1 MKLRIAV
8 HKSCKN
14 KQSKPARDWQN
25 ILEDLDWLLGWVQNG
40 YGWGATHFQA
50 RHRKADNSAGSNMV
64 VIDFDGDTTLARFWS
79 TDTARHWCS
88 ATYTSASHSE
98 TEHRFRALFPLGKE
112 LHSTAEHKG
121 AYWLI
126 VNRLLAELELN
137 ELADNCGQKPE
148 RLWFGNTKAEI
159 NKNNEYEPVPEF
171 LLNDI
176 AYEETSNFVSSDVT
190 ELDVKRAQWLLEN
203 FLVPSD
209 DGEYE
214 TYYVPVMAA
223 CAGIGQPVFDS
234 WVEWVLKGHHGEKRE
249 NIQPFKWRGLGT
261 YSGPT
266 TLYSLAKKQDPDW
279 AHKLPPHLR
288 FGAVGA
294 AAGYTEF
301 DPVPDIDQIL
311 ETHLKQ
317 KGSKK
322 AMSNNDDN
330 IVPEPLPDS
339 DQVKKRGRPKKTDDD
354 LAKQRESDVE
364 KVKEILSNLRKN
376 ELTGAIEYTQTS
388 GEVIFLQGQDLDLM
402 TTKLACENG
411 VFIPEQRIKS
421 AIQYA
426 ASKNRYCPIRSYL
439 DHCSANAEPFEGWDR
454 VGETFLGNSQPLA
467 TMTMQRLMIG
477 AVARA
482 YDPGCTMS
490 WLPILVGPQGAGKSM
505 FARSLVPQTLFA
517 EITTPLDTLMRE
529 QYRLHVAWLLE
540 LPEIDNYFN
549 SKNIENFKNLVTTR
563 LDEVRYPYASLP
575 SKLPRRFVFIGTTNR
590 NQFLVDST
598 GNRRFVP
605 LELGAGFQIPWQE
618 LRDCRDS
625 LWASAVAAYRNHES
639 HEFTSGEIADIF
651 EYIQEFGD
659 PDPWLDKI
667 ASYVAIREEVRT
679 ADVLTYALE
688 LDPRSQG
695 RRESRRVAD
704 VLQSMGWRRLVTS
717 RQDPNGKSKSVRVW
731 QRPKNDPLSESH
743 ILHDF

>member
-40 YGWGATHFQA
+40 YGWCATHFQA

-79 TDTARHWCS
+79 TDTARHWCA

-126 VNRLLAELELN
+126 VNRLLAELKLD

-439 DHCSANAEPFEGWDR
+439 DHCSENAEPFEGWDR

-679 ADVLTYALE
+679 ADVLTNALE

-743 ILHDF
+743 ILNDF